1 MAISGLYLNTK
12 LILGTA
18 IITATVGVRQGS
30 PTSCLLFTLYVNELV
45 RALKRKCDLDGFL
58 SWLHCLLLMDDTVLL
73 ATSRQVAIQK
83 AQVLID
89 YCKTSGMVINAS
101 KNKFQVVNGD
111 TDSRSALCI
120 GDTLIQNCSSYID
133 LGAVF
138 SQDGSIETATKIH
151 CQGKEKHVLK
161 FIAFITK
168 NTDCP
173 FWVKKKV
180 FEAALLTAVLYSCE
194 SWLSRSLAHVQSLYM
209 TLVKVLL
216 GVRKTTPNGLCLIE
230 LGYPTVA
237 GRIRTMQ
244 SKLVTKLI
252 EERKNMDSDP
262 FNYVWPLCCRE
273 GTKAAKYIREIQAT
287 SDHTADD
294 VARVKR

>member
-1 MAISGLYLNTK
+1 MIRVFGLRSYNADGYFWVVLNTK

-30 PTSCLLFTLYVNELV
+30 PTSCFLFTLYVNELV
-45 RALKRKCDLDGFL
+45 HALKRKCDPDGYL

-73 ATSRQVAIQK
+73 ATSCQVAIQK

-89 YCKTSGMVINAS
+89 YCNTSGMAINAS
-101 KNKFQVVNGD
+101 KTKFQVVNGD
-111 TDSRSALCI
+111 TDSRSDICI
-120 GDTLIQNCSSYID
+120 GDTRIQNCSSYIY

-180 FEAALLTAVLYSCE
+180 FEAALLTAVLYS
-194 SWLSRSLAHVQSLYM
+194 RDATHVWG
-209 TLVKVLL
+209 KN
-216 GVRKTTPNGLCLIE
+216 RKTGNKYSCHQLPFPSYPNLLRPTSPQLSLIAQD
-230 LGYPTVA
+230 T
-237 GRIRTMQ
+237 
-244 SKLVTKLI
+244 
-252 EERKNMDSDP
+252 
-262 FNYVWPLCCRE
+262 
-273 GTKAAKYIREIQAT
+273 T
-287 SDHTADD
+287 SIT
-294 VARVKR
+294 R